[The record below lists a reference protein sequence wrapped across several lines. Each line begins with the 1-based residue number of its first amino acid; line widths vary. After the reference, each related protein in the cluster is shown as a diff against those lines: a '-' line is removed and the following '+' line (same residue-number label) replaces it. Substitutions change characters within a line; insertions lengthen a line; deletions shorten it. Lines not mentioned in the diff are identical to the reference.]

1 MADSS
6 DNLAARRQ
14 VRAALLQGIG
24 AGILLAAAFAAGFL
38 YSQHVSRR
46 PASGASFELV
56 SEVDALL
63 QEHYLYDLPADTAR
77 VHSAAAGLVASLS
90 DPYSYFVEPQNAAID
105 STNLAGR
112 FGGIGVAVT
121 RDEQGHFVIASV
133 YPDNPAAQAGLQPGD
148 IIVAVDGALLD
159 TAAPDL
165 NQLLSAVRGEIG
177 TRVIL
182 TIQRGA
188 ETFDVSMTRA
198 EVLLPSTFWRVLE
211 QDPRVGYIQV
221 TRFTERAPD
230 ELRQAVDDLSAQG
243 VRAYILDLRDNGG
256 GLVDAAVRIAGEFLD
271 GGVVLYERRG
281 DGEQVYNA
289 PRGGHA
295 LDAPLAVLIN
305 NGTASASEILAGALR
320 DRDRA
325 TLVGQQSFG
334 KGTVQTILTLS
345 DGSSLHVTS
354 AEWFTPDRHP
364 IAGNGL
370 RPDVTIEPSEGKDSA
385 LEAALDLIGRSLPE
399 SGAPKQVAQLAAR
412 R

>member
-6 DNLAARRQ
+6 DNLGARRQ

-38 YSQHVSRR
+38 YSQHISRR
-46 PASGASFELV
+46 PASGTSFELV

-63 QEHYLYDLPADTAR
+63 QEHYLYDLPADTTR

-90 DPYSYFVEPQNAAID
+90 DPYSYFVEPQNAAVD

-112 FGGIGVAVT
+112 FGGIGVEVT

-177 TRVIL
+177 TRVVL
-182 TIQRGA
+182 TIQRGV

-370 RPDVTIEPSEGKDSA
+370 RPDVTIEPSEGEDSA
-385 LEAALDLIGRSLPE
+385 LEAALDLIGRSLLE
-399 SGAPKQVAQLAAR
+399 SGAPKQVAQLVAR